1 MKVYVE
7 PRWNDFAKH
16 EPIEPVTQLNW
27 RFLNENRTHQ
37 KIIKLE
43 IFMKSWCYINISYFK
58 RSSNSGHKY
67 SFYTRAL
74 ILTEKR
80 MKKINLAQLI
90 RSSRMEQHEIIK
102 WWRESEKNMFC
113 VNQSY
118 SGIDTSR
125 LRFSCLSF
133 HEILE
138 LESSLSMSQTF
149 IRKSTIILI
158 NKIIGNL
165 KVEMFYIKLKSL
177 VRIFD
182 KVSLFYNL

>member
-1 MKVYVE
+1 
-7 PRWNDFAKH
+7 
-16 EPIEPVTQLNW
+16 
-27 RFLNENRTHQ
+27 
-37 KIIKLE
+37 
-43 IFMKSWCYINISYFK
+43 
-58 RSSNSGHKY
+58 
-67 SFYTRAL
+67 
-74 ILTEKR
+74 
-80 MKKINLAQLI
+80 
-90 RSSRMEQHEIIK
+90 MEQHEIIK